1 MQFTDGNRIDLGLVD
16 VANISEIND
25 ENDIQPRRIL
35 LDKDGRTELYDVSVG
50 DIYNI
55 KPPTEQEYF
64 DTCNE
69 FWWLTTNIV
78 KGICREE
85 LQYIKVMMEHYER
98 DMLLKMLSWEIGI
111 KHDFKVSV
119 GKYSKYLK
127 RYLSYDELIRFTN
140 LYPNGTYADIKEKL
154 FISFDYFEE
163 LSEIVAMHFN
173 FEYRK
178 NEAMNVRDYVEEILK
193 RL

>member
-1 MQFTDGNRIDLGLVD
+1 MQFIDGNRIDLGLVD

-69 FWWLTTNIV
+69 FW
-78 KGICREE
+78 
-85 LQYIKVMMEHYER
+85 
-98 DMLLKMLSWEIGI
+98 
-111 KHDFKVSV
+111 
-119 GKYSKYLK
+119 
-127 RYLSYDELIRFTN
+127 
-140 LYPNGTYADIKEKL
+140 
-154 FISFDYFEE
+154 
-163 LSEIVAMHFN
+163 
-173 FEYRK
+173 
-178 NEAMNVRDYVEEILK
+178 
-193 RL
+193 